1 MDPSGSDQIMIETQ
15 DYSDASPA
23 LNEATNPSPAE
34 KEKNNEVNHPSFVE
48 TEKTALNEVTQ
59 TSPAEDNTSVLNEV
73 THPLSAGNNNNSVE

>member
-1 MDPSGSDQIMIETQ
+1 MDPSGSDQLMIETQ

-48 TEKTALNEVTQ
+48 TEK
-59 TSPAEDNTSVLNEV
+59 
-73 THPLSAGNNNNSVE
+73 NSVD